1 MISGAGLLKK
11 ISSTLKIVVSIA
23 ILLFVFRKVN
33 FSHSIQY
40 IERIRPTFLLFSVVL
55 IVAGQVVRAQ
65 RLAVMLFGDGGREKL
80 WPVLR
85 IQMVSFLPGVISPA
99 KVGEVTKIFM
109 LQSDLDVPTERGLV
123 CFVAE
128 RVFDLLVLSP
138 LAAMGLYVFYR
149 SGLEVQFEVGWKG
162 LTASAVGVFV
172 AALLLGTLF
181 AQSRGISFANLWRA
195 ASPRGMVKAG
205 ILSLLYWFI
214 VFLEV
219 WCFCQASAFDAHAL
233 HMPLV
238 VPPALLSSMIPI
250 TFSGFGIREL
260 AMTIL
265 LQSPPIASSYEQ
277 AILVSLMYDI
287 VGLGVPA
294 LMGTLFWIVRKKGGA
309 SKA

>member
-11 ISSTLKIVVSIA
+11 LSSILKIIVSVA
-23 ILLFVFRKVN
+23 ILIFVFRKV
-33 FSHSIQY
+33 SLSQTIQY
-40 IERIRPTFLLFSVVL
+40 IETIRPAFLLFSVVL

-65 RLAVMLFGDGGREKL
+65 RLAVMLFGDGAREKL
-80 WPVLR
+80 WAVLR

-109 LQSDLDVPTERGLV
+109 LQADLDIPTERGLV

-149 SGLEVQFEVGWKG
+149 AGLEVQLEAGWKG
-162 LTASAVGVFV
+162 LAASAIGVFIV
-172 AALLLGTLF
+172 ALLLGILF
-181 AQSRGISFANLWRA
+181 ARSRGISFGNLWRA

-205 ILSLLYWFI
+205 VFSLVYWLI

-219 WCFCQASAFDAHAL
+219 WCFCKAAGFDANPL
-233 HMPLV
+233 HMALV

-260 AMTIL
+260 ALTIL
-265 LQSPPIASSYEQ
+265 LQSPPVASSYEQ
-277 AILVSLMYDI
+277 AILVSLMYVI

-294 LMGTLFWIVRKKGGA
+294 LMGAFFWVVSRKDG
-309 SKA
+309 S

>member
-1 MISGAGLLKK
+1 MTSGAGLLKK
-11 ISSTLKIVVSIA
+11 LSSILKIIVSVA
-23 ILLFVFRKVN
+23 ILIFVFRKVN
-33 FSHSIQY
+33 LAQTIQY
-40 IERIRPTFLLFSVVL
+40 IEEIRPGFLLVSVVL
-55 IVAGQVVRAQ
+55 IIAGQVVRAQ
-65 RLAVMLFGDGGREKL
+65 RLAVMLFGDGARENL
-80 WPVLR
+80 WAVLR

-109 LQSDLDVPTERGLV
+109 LQADLDIPTERGLV

-138 LAAMGLYVFYR
+138 LAAMALYVFYKA
-149 SGLEVQFEVGWKG
+149 GLEVQLEAGWKG
-162 LTASAVGVFV
+162 LAVSAIGVFIM
-172 AALLLGTLF
+172 ALLLGALF
-181 AQSRGISFANLWRA
+181 ARSRGISFGNLWRA

-205 ILSLLYWFI
+205 AFSLLYWLI

-219 WCFCQASAFDAHAL
+219 WCFCKAAGFDARPL
-233 HMPLV
+233 HMALV

-265 LQSPPIASSYEQ
+265 LQSQPVASSYEQ
-277 AILVSLMYDI
+277 AILVSLMYVI

-294 LMGTLFWIVRKKGGA
+294 LMGALFWVVSRKDA
-309 SKA
+309 F

>member
-11 ISSTLKIVVSIA
+11 ISPILKIAVSVA

-33 FSHSIQY
+33 FSQSIQY
-40 IERIRPTFLLFSVVL
+40 VEKIRPTFLLVSIVL

-65 RLAVMLFGDGGREKL
+65 RLAVMLFGNEGREKL

-85 IQMVSFLPGVISPA
+85 AQMVSFLPGMISPA
-99 KVGEVTKIFM
+99 KLGEVTKIFM

-138 LAAMGLYVFYR
+138 LAALGLYVFYR
-149 SGLEVQFEVGWKG
+149 AGLAVHFEVGWKG
-162 LTASAVGVFV
+162 LTASAVVVFAV
-172 AALLLGTLF
+172 ALLLGALF
-181 AQSRGISFANLWRA
+181 ARSRGVSLGTFWRT
-195 ASPRGMVKAG
+195 ASPKGLIKAG
-205 ILSLLYWFI
+205 VLSLLYWII

-219 WCFCQASAFDAHAL
+219 WCFCRASAFDARLL

-238 VPPALLSSMIPI
+238 VPPALLSSMLPI

-260 AMTIL
+260 ALTIL
-265 LQSPPIASSYEQ
+265 LQSPPVSSSYEQ
-277 AILVSLMYDI
+277 GVLVSLMYDI
-287 VGLGVPA
+287 IGLGVPA
-294 LMGTLFWIVRKKGGA
+294 LMGALFWVTRKKDGA
-309 SKA
+309 SKT

>member
-1 MISGAGLLKK
+1 VTFGAGLLKK
-11 ISSTLKIVVSIA
+11 ILSILKIIVSIA
-23 ILLFVFRKVN
+23 ILIFVFRKVN
-33 FSHSIQY
+33 LSHTVQY
-40 IERIRPTFLLFSVVL
+40 IEKIRPEFLLFSVVL

-65 RLAVMLFGDGGREKL
+65 RLAVMLFGDGARKNL
-80 WPVLR
+80 WAVLR

-99 KVGEVTKIFM
+99 KVGEVTKVFM

-149 SGLEVQFEVGWKG
+149 AGLEVQLEAGWKG
-162 LTASAVGVFV
+162 LAASAVGVFIV
-172 AALLLGTLF
+172 ALLLGALF
-181 AQSRGISFANLWRA
+181 AQSRGISFENIWRA
-195 ASPRGMVKAG
+195 ASPKGMVKAG
-205 ILSLLYWFI
+205 AFSLLYWLI

-219 WCFCQASAFDAHAL
+219 WCFCRAAAFGARPL
-233 HMPLV
+233 HMALV

-260 AMTIL
+260 AMTVL
-265 LQSPPIASSYEQ
+265 LQSPPVASSYEQ
-277 AILVSLMYDI
+277 AILVSLMYVV

-294 LMGTLFWIVRKKGGA
+294 LMGALFWVV
-309 SKA
+309 SKRDGS